1 MASQDL
7 LGEAEILPQPIE
19 TSELRSAVFQWILA
33 AISTNHECQ
42 VKAES
47 LTAWSEIVP
56 HVVLG
61 GKAYYED
68 RQFRKLSYK
77 EMVHTD

>member
-1 MASQDL
+1 M
-7 LGEAEILPQPIE
+7 
-19 TSELRSAVFQWILA
+19 
-33 AISTNHECQ
+33 
-42 VKAES
+42 KAES